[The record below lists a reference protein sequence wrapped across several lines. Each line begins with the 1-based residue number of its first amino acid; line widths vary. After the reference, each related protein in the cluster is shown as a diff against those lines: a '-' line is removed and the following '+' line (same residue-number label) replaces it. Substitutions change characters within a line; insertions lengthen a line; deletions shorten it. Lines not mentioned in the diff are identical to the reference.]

1 MSLISVNEKSP
12 IRMIMVFTDED
23 GLPLIPNTVD
33 WRLDDMTNDA
43 EVVAWTS
50 LAGPASTMIVTVPGS
65 NNLIDDETHVVEK
78 HTFGVRLDDGLP
90 GEAYAE
96 LTYNVANL
104 SGPAAP

>member
-1 MSLISVNEKSP
+1 MT
-12 IRMIMVFTDED
+12 MVFTDED
-23 GLPLIPNTVD
+23 GLPLVPTTVD
-33 WRLDDMTNDA
+33 WRLDDKTNGA

-50 LAGPASTMIVTVPGS
+50 LVGPASTVVVTVPGS
-65 NNLIDDETHVVEK
+65 NNVIDNEEHVVEK
-78 HTFGVRLDDGLP
+78 HVFGVRVDDGLA